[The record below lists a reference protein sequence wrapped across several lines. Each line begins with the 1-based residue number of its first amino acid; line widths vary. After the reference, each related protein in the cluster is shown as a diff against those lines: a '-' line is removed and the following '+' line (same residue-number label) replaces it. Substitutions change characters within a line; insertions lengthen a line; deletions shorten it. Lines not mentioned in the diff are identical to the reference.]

1 MHASVDIEMPSR
13 LNFEYNTII
22 PPNTP
27 TLKEK
32 PAKLEKLGKPE
43 ARLLS
48 LFGQNRHL
56 QAINS

>member
-1 MHASVDIEMPSR
+1 MPSR

-56 QAINS
+56 QAINT